1 MHFELKWHRMASFE
15 RYRNAKL
22 STREELRRDIWA
34 WLLTSLVASIAPFAI
49 VALAYRIEYE
59 TTHHAHR
66 FPSFTMLFG
75 GGELLLVIL
84 SVTGATLAEFWT
96 NPGHF
101 KSLGKSAAF
110 AASLLIALAAGAL
123 FTVITY
129 GDLTGHQSSAD
140 HAFVAQLSV
149 ALLSMVV
156 IIQSVTLLTRDTDL
170 KARSA

>member
-1 MHFELKWHRMASFE
+1 MKSNSA
-15 RYRNAKL
+15 
-22 STREELRRDIWA
+22 REELRRDLWA

-49 VALAYRIEYE
+49 VALAYRVEHE
-59 TTHHAHR
+59 TAHHAHQ

-84 SVTGATLAEFWT
+84 SVTGATLAEFWA

-101 KSLGKSAAF
+101 KSLGKAAAF
-110 AASLLIALAAGAL
+110 AASLFIALAAGGL

-140 HAFVAQLSV
+140 HTFVAQLSV
-149 ALLSMVV
+149 AFLSMVV
-156 IIQSVTLLTRDTDL
+156 IIQGVTLLTRGSDL
-170 KARSA
+170 ETRSA